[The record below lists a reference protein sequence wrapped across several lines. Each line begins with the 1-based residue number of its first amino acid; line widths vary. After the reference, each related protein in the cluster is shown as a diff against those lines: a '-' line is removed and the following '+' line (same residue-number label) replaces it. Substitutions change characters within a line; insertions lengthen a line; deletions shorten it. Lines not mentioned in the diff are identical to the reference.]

1 MCIRSANPTM
11 TAARCPY
18 CVEGK
23 SFKAMIA
30 QGDGGEWYM
39 CVRCG
44 HLIMRTNP
52 SFECTCAKCVSLT
65 SVLLKRPRPAP

>member
-1 MCIRSANPTM
+1 MDSDNPT
-11 TAARCPY
+11 AAIRCPY

-30 QGDGGEWYM
+30 RGGGDWYM

-44 HLIMRTNP
+44 HLMMTKNP
-52 SFECTCAKCVSLT
+52 SFECTCAKCVTLN
-65 SVLLKRPRPAP
+65 SVLLQRSQPRRSRHR